1 MSTGADQHRPR
12 PRPRHLRSLDDG
24 QNRAARGGRC
34 QSNVRAKAMPRPYAE
49 AMRRGHEPRP
59 CRGHA
64 EAMRRGHAECEDK
77 HIQGGGKAKKRK
89 RQPTTASCSSTQITG
104 DLTAREPQCTSSN
117 TSRTTMRSTA
127 FRQAGRQSPLHARFA
142 LPLAVT
148 PSALPPRSSFS
159 SAAERW
165 NLCSVICR
173 FSASVA

>member
-104 DLTAREPQCTSSN
+104 EPRESRSVPAATRAVRPCGRRLSARLVGKVLFTRASPCPWLSRHRLCRREAASPPQQRGGTC
-117 TSRTTMRSTA
+117 
-127 FRQAGRQSPLHARFA
+127 AR
-142 LPLAVT
+142 
-148 PSALPPRSSFS
+148 
-159 SAAERW
+159 
-165 NLCSVICR
+165 
-173 FSASVA
+173 